1 MLAQA
6 RVHAS
11 LPANDLKRARAF
23 YEQKLGLLPAQE
35 TPWALVYELEDRTA
49 FSVFPTPN
57 STRGGHTQMGF
68 TVTDL
73 DVVVADLTRRGIL
86 FEEYDAPGL
95 KTIDGVADLDGHRSA
110 WFKDSE
116 GNIVELIEVR

>member
-6 RVHAS
+6 TVHAS

-73 DVVVADLTRRGIL
+73 DVWSPI
-86 FEEYDAPGL
+86 
-95 KTIDGVADLDGHRSA
+95 
-110 WFKDSE
+110 
-116 GNIVELIEVR
+116 